1 MLDALSERLQG
12 TFKRLGQHG
21 KITEADLD
29 AALREVRVALLE
41 ADVNFKVV
49 RDFIAAV
56 REQALGQDV
65 MQSITPA
72 QQVIGIVHNE
82 LIKILGGD
90 QEPLKRASQGMTKIL
105 VCGVKGS
112 GKTTLAARLALHL
125 KSQGL
130 RPLLVA
136 TDFERVAATEQLQ
149 VLGEQIGVPVY
160 SEEQPAPSPEVVKRA
175 MREAVR
181 QNVNAVI
188 VDTRG
193 AVSLEDEFVDEL
205 AALADELD
213 PTEVLIAVDSMTGQ
227 EAVNLAREFDEAVE
241 VTGIVVTKVDSDARG
256 GAVLSVRSVT
266 GLPVKFI
273 TTGER
278 LEALELFYPDRFAS
292 RVLGMGDVVT
302 LVEKAKQVMGERDAK
317 EVARRMQRGEFDL
330 QDFLTQ
336 MQQVKSMGSIS
347 GLLEMMPGM
356 GGLKQQL
363 GGAQLDDAYFKQ
375 SEAII
380 QSMTVDERRKPDILN
395 GSRRRRIA
403 AGSGVT
409 PADVNRLMN
418 QFGQAKKLMQMM
430 TSAGKGGRGG
440 GGMGGLRGLLG
451 F

>member
-1 MLDALSERLQG
+1 MLDALSERLQS
-12 TFKRLGQHG
+12 TFRRLGTHG

-41 ADVNFKVV
+41 ADVNFRVV

-56 REQALGQDV
+56 RERALGQDV

-72 QQVIGIVHNE
+72 QQVIGVVHQQ
-82 LIKILGGD
+82 LIAILGGD
-90 QEPLKRASQGMTKIL
+90 QTPLQRASQGPTKII
-105 VCGVKGS
+105 VCGIKGS
-112 GKTTLAARLALHL
+112 GKTTLVARLGLHL
-125 KSQGL
+125 KSQGM
-130 RPLLVA
+130 RPMLVA
-136 TDFERVAATEQLQ
+136 TDFDRVAATEQLQ

-160 SEEQPAPSPEVVKRA
+160 SEVKEAPAAQVAKRA
-175 MREAVR
+175 LREAER
-181 QNVNAVI
+181 QNCNAII

-193 AVSLEDEFVDEL
+193 TVSLDDEFADGL
-205 AALADELD
+205 AALADEVD

-227 EAVNLAREFDEAVE
+227 EAVNLAKEFDEAVE
-241 VTGIVVTKVDSDARG
+241 GTGIVVTKVDSDARG

-278 LEALELFYPDRFAS
+278 LEALEAFYPDRFAS

-302 LVEKAKQVMGERDAK
+302 LVERAKQAIGERDAK
-317 EVARRMQRGEFDL
+317 EVARRMSRGEFDL

-336 MQQVKSMGSIS
+336 MQQVKSMGSIT
-347 GLLEMMPGM
+347 GMLEMMPGM
-356 GGLKQQL
+356 SGLKQQL
-363 GGAQLDDAYFKQ
+363 GGANLDESYFKQ

-380 QSMTVDERRKPDILN
+380 QSMTVAERRRPDILN

-403 AGSGVT
+403 AGSGTT

-418 QFGQAKKLMQMM
+418 QFTQAKKLMQMM
-430 TSAGKGGRGG
+430 TSNKSGAVGR
-440 GGMGGLRGLLG
+440 GLRGLLG

>member
-1 MLDALSERLQG
+1 MLDTLSERLQN
-12 TFKRLGQHG
+12 TFRRLGQHG

-56 REQALGQDV
+56 REKALGQDV

-72 QQVIGIVHNE
+72 QQVIGIVHQQLVE
-82 LIKILGGD
+82 VLGGD
-90 QEPLKRASQGMTKIL
+90 QQPLKRASQGPTKIL

-125 KSQGL
+125 RTQGM

-149 VLGEQIGVPVY
+149 VLGQQINVPVY
-160 SEEQPAPSPEVVKRA
+160 AEEQRAPAPEVAKRA
-175 MREAVR
+175 MREAIR
-181 QNVNAVI
+181 QNANAI
-188 VDTRG
+188 IIDTRG
-193 AVSLEDEFVDEL
+193 AVALDDDFADEL
-205 AALADELD
+205 AALADEVD

-241 VTGIVVTKVDSDARG
+241 GTGIVVTKVDSDARG

-278 LEALELFYPDRFAS
+278 LEALEAFYPDRFAS
-292 RVLGMGDVVT
+292 RVLGMGDVVS
-302 LVEKAKQVMGERDAK
+302 LVEKAKQVIGERDAK

-336 MQQVKSMGSIS
+336 MQQVKNMGPIS
-347 GLLEMMPGM
+347 GLLDMMPGL
-356 GGLKQQL
+356 GGIKQQL
-363 GGAQLDDAYFKQ
+363 GGASLDDNYFKQ

-380 QSMTVDERRKPDILN
+380 QSMTVAERRKPDILN

-403 AGSGVT
+403 SGSGTT

-418 QFGQAKKLMQMM
+418 QFQQAKKLMQMM
-430 TSAGKGGRGG
+430 ATAGKGGGG
-440 GGMGGLRGLLG
+440 GGLRRLLG
-451 F
+451 M

>member
-1 MLDALSERLQG
+1 MLDTLSERLQN
-12 TFKRLGQHG
+12 TFRRLGQHG

-72 QQVIGIVHNE
+72 QQVIGIVHQQ
-82 LIKILGGD
+82 LIEVLGGN
-90 QEPLKRASQGMTKIL
+90 QEPLKRASQGPTKIL

-125 KSQGL
+125 RTQGM

-149 VLGEQIGVPVY
+149 VLGAQIGVPVY
-160 SEEQPAPSPEVVKRA
+160 AEEQQAPAPEVAKRA
-175 MREAVR
+175 MREATR
-181 QNVNAVI
+181 QNANAI
-188 VDTRG
+188 IIDTRG
-193 AVSLEDEFVDEL
+193 AVALDDEFADEL
-205 AALADELD
+205 AALADEVD

-241 VTGIVVTKVDSDARG
+241 GTGIVVTKVDSDARG

-278 LEALELFYPDRFAS
+278 LEALEPFHPDRFAS

-336 MQQVKSMGSIS
+336 MQQVKSMGPIS
-347 GLLEMMPGM
+347 GLLDMMPGL

-363 GGAQLDDAYFKQ
+363 GGASLDDNYFKQ

-380 QSMTVDERRKPDILN
+380 QSMTLAERRKPDILN

-403 AGSGVT
+403 AGSGTT

-418 QFGQAKKLMQMM
+418 QYQQAKKLMQMM
-430 TSAGKGGRGG
+430 STAGKGGGG
-440 GGMGGLRGLLG
+440 GGLRRLLG
-451 F
+451 M